1 MGTTAFSA
9 GASMAWTA
17 KIPVT
22 EADSESVGT
31 TSTALVEER
40 SGNAFMRNVI
50 FGNGLLHNQ
59 SLAFWLR
66 SDVSAAFLESDILCT
81 VFEPFRCPSTSTAL
95 TAVRWYIAL
104 AHARVVG
111 CSRLCQVPSS

>member
-1 MGTTAFSA
+1 MCSA
-9 GASMAWTA
+9 GRPGAHTGLDAATANTEFKTRKRKQSNTHTKNA

-50 FGNGLLHNQ
+50 FGRGPLHNQ
-59 SLAFWLR
+59 SVILWLC
-66 SDVSAAFLESDILCT
+66 D
-81 VFEPFRCPSTSTAL
+81 STFQM
-95 TAVRWYIAL
+95 
-104 AHARVVG
+104 HF
-111 CSRLCQVPSS
+111 